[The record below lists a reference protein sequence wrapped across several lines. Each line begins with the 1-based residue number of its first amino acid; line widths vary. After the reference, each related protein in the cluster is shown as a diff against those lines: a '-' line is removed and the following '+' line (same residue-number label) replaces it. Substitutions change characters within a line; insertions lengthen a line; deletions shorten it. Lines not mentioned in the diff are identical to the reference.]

1 MLKQQ
6 GDERFEKLFTP
17 AEAWTALH
25 ISRPSFYRHV
35 QDGRLPVVR
44 MGGKLLVRETTLR
57 EAIQHG
63 ISLEKAAADMAP
75 ALHPQWSGESA

>member
-1 MLKQQ
+1 MKRDNEPL
-6 GDERFEKLFTP
+6 EKLYKP
-17 AEAWTALH
+17 EEAWTALH

-57 EAIQHG
+57 EAIQNG